1 MARKIKIDD
10 NTYECQPVIIVGQK
24 QWAWLTCLLT
34 KTNIVHAVQT
44 AVNLSKTVMIMNN
57 KANAIDRLVEK
68 DHYTNDIRY
77 NSGLK
82 LLKENSYLFVCGNPD
97 VEYYCMCNGYD

>member
-1 MARKIKIDD
+1 MTILTNA
-10 NTYECQPVIIVGQK
+10 QPVVIVGQK

-44 AVNLSKTVMIMNN
+44 AVNLSKTVMTMNNN
-57 KANAIDRLVEK
+57 KANDINQLAEK

-77 NSGLK
+77 NAGLK
-82 LLKENSYLFVCGNPD
+82 LLRENGYLYICGHPD
-97 VEYYCMCNGYD
+97 VEYYCKCNGYD

>member
-1 MARKIKIDD
+1 MTILTNA
-10 NTYECQPVIIVGQK
+10 QHVIIVGQK

-44 AVNLSKTVMIMNN
+44 AVSLSKTVMTMNNN
-57 KANAIDRLVEK
+57 KANAINQLAEK

-77 NSGLK
+77 NAGLK
-82 LLKENSYLFVCGNPD
+82 LLRENGYLYIYGHPD
-97 VEYYCMCNGYD
+97 VEYYCKCNGYN

>member
-1 MARKIKIDD
+1 MTILTNA
-10 NTYECQPVIIVGQK
+10 QPVVIIGQK

-44 AVNLSKTVMIMNN
+44 AVNLSKTVMTMNNN
-57 KANAIDRLVEK
+57 KANDINQLAEK

-77 NSGLK
+77 NAGLK
-82 LLKENSYLFVCGNPD
+82 LLRENGYLYICGHPD
-97 VEYYCMCNGYD
+97 VEYYFKCNGYD

>member
-1 MARKIKIDD
+1 MTILTNA
-10 NTYECQPVIIVGQK
+10 QHVVIVGQK

-44 AVNLSKTVMIMNN
+44 AVNLSKTVMTMNNN
-57 KANAIDRLVEK
+57 KANAINQLAEK

-77 NSGLK
+77 NAGLK
-82 LLKENSYLFVCGNPD
+82 LLRENGYLYICGHPD
-97 VEYYCMCNGYD
+97 VEYYCKCNGYN

>member
-1 MARKIKIDD
+1 MTILTNA
-10 NTYECQPVIIVGQK
+10 QPVVIIGQK

-44 AVNLSKTVMIMNN
+44 AVNLSKTVMTMNNN
-57 KANAIDRLVEK
+57 KANDINQLAEK

-77 NSGLK
+77 NAGLK
-82 LLKENSYLFVCGNPD
+82 LLRENGYLYICGHPD
-97 VEYYCMCNGYD
+97 VEYYCKCNGYD

>member
-1 MARKIKIDD
+1 MTILTNA
-10 NTYECQPVIIVGQK
+10 QHVVIVGQK

-57 KANAIDRLVEK
+57 NNKKANAIDQLAEK
-68 DHYTNDIRY
+68 DHYTNDTQY
-77 NSGLK
+77 NAGLK
-82 LLKENSYLFVCGNPD
+82 LLRENGYLYICGHPD
-97 VEYYCMCNGYD
+97 VEYYCKCNGYD